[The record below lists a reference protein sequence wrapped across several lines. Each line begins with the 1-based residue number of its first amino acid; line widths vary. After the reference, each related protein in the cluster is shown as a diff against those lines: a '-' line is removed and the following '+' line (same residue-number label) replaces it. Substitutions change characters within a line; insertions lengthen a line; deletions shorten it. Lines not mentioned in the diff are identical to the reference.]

1 MSAPSPAPPG
11 VAPVLLTSLTAAALL
26 DGRGD
31 LELVRET
38 RGADVDWGG
47 VIGQCVRLTG
57 PWRFALESGDAVTTL
72 PATLRS
78 ASPDGAGWVSHHEWN
93 GFGLD
98 QRVAVVDGAPGV
110 VRILRCTRVAGPPA
124 SLTVTSSFAPYL
136 LPVLVE
142 GIRPHLFRVKTGE
155 DEVRMR
161 QRGFGL
167 AVRSNVPPAHLF
179 LNRGSWI
186 GGRYRGRV
194 DEVGFEYV
202 LSVSREAPV
211 ELRVLIAGGVD
222 RWLEPGTE
230 ARAAIV
236 ADPESSIARVGAADR
251 AWTEST
257 PTLRFPDAP
266 ALERGYGAA
275 RAALRR
281 LYSAPAEA
289 LTGLV
294 AGYPWYSAL
303 WGRDIAWMLPALLW
317 LGDLDWVRRS
327 VDTAL
332 RFQARGTIAVLGAE
346 PGEMPMQVSPGPIFF
361 YGTSDTTLYYPVV
374 IEQWARHAGA
384 TALPD
389 GWADALGR
397 MIAWAEARTDP
408 ATGLLRNGGEA
419 ESISSATSSLAR
431 VRYGI
436 DSPDTTIWDSTDRRD
451 HAIDLQVLFGQALGA
466 ATALRGDS
474 PDVRRWQALADR
486 LATAVRSRYAWGAE
500 GYLYDTIR
508 AGVPVGQLRPNALRA
523 VSAGLLPLADGRRL
537 VERVARD
544 DLTTPW
550 GVRTLSARDPGYRPD
565 AYHDGQVWP
574 IATAWAADAA
584 LAVGDAD
591 RGVAYLETIANRY
604 AAEGGYANECYR
616 GDRPE
621 PFDSC
626 FLLGFSVAPYLSVLF
641 ERLWGLRLDTAARRL
656 TVRPTFPRNWRSAAI
671 DGLRVGR
678 GTVSLDWSPERLRSR
693 WFGEGN
699 LTVETGSERAEV
711 APGGSRDLAV
721 GTAGR

>member
-1 MSAPSPAPPG
+1 MSAPSPARPSG
-11 VAPVLLTSLTAAALL
+11 APVLLTSLSAAALL

-38 RGADVDWGG
+38 RGVDVDWGG

-57 PWRFALESGDAVTTL
+57 PWRLALESGDASTSL
-72 PATLRS
+72 PATLRAATRAPAAWES
-78 ASPDGAGWVSHHEWN
+78 LHDWN
-93 GFGLD
+93 GFTLV
-98 QRVAVVDGAPGV
+98 QRVAAVDGTPGV
-110 VRILRCTRVAGPPA
+110 VRTLRCSRATGPPTP
-124 SLTVTSSFAPYL
+124 LTVTSTFAPYL

-142 GIRPHLFRVKTGE
+142 GIQPHSFRVKTTE

-167 AVRSNVPPAHLF
+167 AVRSNVAPTRLF

-194 DEVGFEYV
+194 DEIGFEYE
-202 LSVSREAPV
+202 LSVSPETPV
-211 ELRVLIAGGVD
+211 ELRMLVAGGVD
-222 RWLEPGTE
+222 RWLDPGIG
-230 ARAAIV
+230 ARAAAI
-236 ADPESSIARVGAADR
+236 ADPEAAVARIAATDGA
-251 AWTEST
+251 WIEST

-266 ALERGYGAA
+266 ALERGYVAA

-281 LYSAPAEA
+281 LYCAPAGD

-303 WGRDIAWMLPALLW
+303 WGRDIGWMLPALLW
-317 LGDLDWVRRS
+317 LGDVDWARQS

-332 RFQARGTIAVLGAE
+332 RFQARAAIAVLGAE
-346 PGEMPMQVSPGPIFF
+346 PGELPMQISPGPVFF
-361 YGTSDTTLYYPVV
+361 YGTSDTTLYYPIA

-384 TALPD
+384 EALPD
-389 GWADALGR
+389 GWLDGVRR
-397 MIAWAEARTDP
+397 MLAWAERRTDP
-408 ATGLLRNGGEA
+408 TTGLLRNGGEA

-451 HAIDLQVLFGQALGA
+451 HAVDVQVLLHGALSAAAGLPGA
-466 ATALRGDS
+466 PPEAA
-474 PDVRRWQALADR
+474 RWRALAEP
-486 LATAVRSRYAWGAE
+486 LAVAVRTRYAWGAE
-500 GYLYDTIR
+500 GYLYDSIR
-508 AGVPVGQLRPNALRA
+508 GGAPVHQLRPNALRA
-523 VSAGLLPLADGRRL
+523 VSAGLLPPADAARL
-537 VERVARD
+537 VERAARD

-550 GVRTLSARDPGYRPD
+550 GVRTLSATDPGYRPD
-565 AYHDGQVWP
+565 AYHDGQVWT

-584 LAVGDAD
+584 LALGDAD
-591 RGVAYLETIANRY
+591 RGTAYLEAIAARY

-626 FLLGFSVAPYLSVLF
+626 FLLGFSVAPFLSVLF
-641 ERLWGLRLDTAARRL
+641 ERLWGLRVDTAARRL
-656 TVRPTFPRNWRSAAI
+656 SVRPVFPIEWRSAAI
-671 DGLRVGR
+671 DGLRLGP
-678 GTVSLDWSPERLRSR
+678 GTVSLDWSPERLRAR
-693 WFGEGN
+693 WLGDGN
-699 LTVETGSERAEV
+699 LTVETGTDRVEIG
-711 APGGSRDLAV
+711 PGASRDLSA
-721 GTAGR
+721 ARPAR